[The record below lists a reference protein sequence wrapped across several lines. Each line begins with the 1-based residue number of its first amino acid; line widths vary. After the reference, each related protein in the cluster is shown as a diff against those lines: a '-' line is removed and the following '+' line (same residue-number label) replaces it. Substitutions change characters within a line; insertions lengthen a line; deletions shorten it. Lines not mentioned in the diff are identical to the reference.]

1 MGKYEKA
8 FNEVNVLMS
17 EILDK
22 LNITL
27 EETDLFPTEDIFRI
41 VVREIEVDNLKLISS
56 IFTNDE
62 YHEVKEDMTPAVN
75 KFMHWWGDNLD
86 CDNIDI
92 LTLIAKK
99 EESILSPVMSENLK
113 SKKNRASKE
122 FDIFDKFFLNPRG
135 ISYS

>member
-1 MGKYEKA
+1 MFSNNANKRSAIMGKYEKA
-8 FNEVNVLMS
+8 FNEINILMS

-41 VVREIEVDNLKLISS
+41 VVREIEVDDLKLISS

-92 LTLIAKK
+92 PALIAKK
-99 EESILSPVMSENLK
+99 EESILSSIMPICSDSDKQN
-113 SKKNRASKE
+113 KKR
-122 FDIFDKFFLNPRG
+122 I
-135 ISYS
+135 

>member
-1 MGKYEKA
+1 MVKYKKA

-41 VVREIEVDNLKLISS
+41 VVMKIEVDNLKLISS

-62 YHEVKEDMTPAVN
+62 YHEVKEGMTPAVN

-86 CDNIDI
+86 CDNINI
-92 LTLIAKK
+92 PALIAKI
-99 EESILSPVMSENLK
+99 EESVLSPAMSENSK
-113 SKKNRASKE
+113 SEIKQNKKR
-122 FDIFDKFFLNPRG
+122 L
-135 ISYS
+135 

>member
-1 MGKYEKA
+1 MVNYKKA

-22 LNITL
+22 LNIIL

-41 VVREIEVDNLKLISS
+41 VVMKIEVDNLKLISS

-62 YHEVKEDMTPAVN
+62 YHEVKEGMTPAVN

-86 CDNIDI
+86 CDNINI
-92 LTLIAKK
+92 PALIAKI
-99 EESILSPVMSENLK
+99 EESVLSPVMSENSK
-113 SKKNRASKE
+113 SEIKQNKKR
-122 FDIFDKFFLNPRG
+122 L
-135 ISYS
+135 

>member
-1 MGKYEKA
+1 MVKYEKA

-41 VVREIEVDNLKLISS
+41 VVMEIEVDNLKLIFS
-56 IFTNDE
+56 IFMNDE

-75 KFMHWWGDNLD
+75 KFIHWWGDNLD

-92 LTLIAKK
+92 PALIAKK
-99 EESILSPVMSENLK
+99 EESILSSIMPICSDSDKENRK
-113 SKKNRASKE
+113 R
-122 FDIFDKFFLNPRG
+122 I
-135 ISYS
+135 

>member
-1 MGKYEKA
+1 MVKYEKA

-41 VVREIEVDNLKLISS
+41 VVMEIEVDNLKLISS
-56 IFTNDE
+56 IFMNDE

-75 KFMHWWGDNLD
+75 KFIHWWGDNLD

-92 LTLIAKK
+92 PALIAKK
-99 EESILSPVMSENLK
+99 EESILSPVISKHLK
-113 SKKNRASKE
+113 SEKKQSK
-122 FDIFDKFFLNPRG
+122 IR
-135 ISYS
+135 I

>member
-1 MGKYEKA
+1 MVKYKKA

-41 VVREIEVDNLKLISS
+41 VVMKIEVDNLKLISS

-86 CDNIDI
+86 CDNINI
-92 LTLIAKK
+92 PALIAKI
-99 EESILSPVMSENLK
+99 EESVLSPVMSENSK
-113 SKKNRASKE
+113 SEIKQNKKR
-122 FDIFDKFFLNPRG
+122 L
-135 ISYS
+135 

>member
-8 FNEVNVLMS
+8 FNEINILMS

-41 VVREIEVDNLKLISS
+41 VVREIEVDDLKLISS

-92 LTLIAKK
+92 PALIAKK
-99 EESILSPVMSENLK
+99 EESILSSIMPICSDSDKQN
-113 SKKNRASKE
+113 KKR
-122 FDIFDKFFLNPRG
+122 I
-135 ISYS
+135 

>member
-17 EILDK
+17 EILDN

-27 EETDLFPTEDIFRI
+27 EETDLFPTEDIFII
-41 VVREIEVDNLKLISS
+41 VVRKIEVDNLKLISS

-62 YHEVKEDMTPAVN
+62 YHEVKEGMTPAVN

-86 CDNIDI
+86 CDNINI
-92 LTLIAKK
+92 PALIAKK
-99 EESILSPVMSENLK
+99 EEKIISSIILENSDK
-113 SKKNRASKE
+113 AKKIKR
-122 FDIFDKFFLNPRG
+122 I
-135 ISYS
+135 

>member
-27 EETDLFPTEDIFRI
+27 EETDLFPTEDIFGI
-41 VVREIEVDNLKLISS
+41 VVRKIEVDNLKLISS

-113 SKKNRASKE
+113 SEKKQSKKR
-122 FDIFDKFFLNPRG
+122 I
-135 ISYS
+135 

>member
-1 MGKYEKA
+1 MVKYKKA

-22 LNITL
+22 INIIL

-41 VVREIEVDNLKLISS
+41 VVMKIEVDNLKLISS

-62 YHEVKEDMTPAVN
+62 YHEVKEGMTPAVN

-86 CDNIDI
+86 CDNINI
-92 LTLIAKK
+92 PALIAKI
-99 EESILSPVMSENLK
+99 EESVLSPVMSENSK
-113 SKKNRASKE
+113 SEIKQNKKR
-122 FDIFDKFFLNPRG
+122 L
-135 ISYS
+135 

>member
-1 MGKYEKA
+1 MVKYEKA

-22 LNITL
+22 LNIAL
-27 EETDLFPTEDIFRI
+27 EKTDLFPTEDIFRI

-56 IFTNDE
+56 IFMNDE

-75 KFMHWWGDNLD
+75 KFIHWWGDNLD

-92 LTLIAKK
+92 PALIAKK
-99 EESILSPVMSENLK
+99 EESILSSIMPICSD
-113 SKKNRASKE
+113 SDKE
-122 FDIFDKFFLNPRG
+122 YNKRI
-135 ISYS
+135 

>member
-8 FNEVNVLMS
+8 FNEVNVFMS
-17 EILDK
+17 EILNK

-27 EETDLFPTEDIFRI
+27 GETDLFPTEDIFRI

-62 YHEVKEDMTPAVN
+62 YHEIKEDMTPTVN

-99 EESILSPVMSENLK
+99 EESIFSPVMSENLK
-113 SKKNRASKE
+113 SKKNRASKNL
-122 FDIFDKFFLNPRG
+122 IFLINFF
-135 ISYS
+135 

>member
-1 MGKYEKA
+1 MVKYKKA

-41 VVREIEVDNLKLISS
+41 VVMKIEVDNLKLISS
-56 IFTNDE
+56 IFTSDE
-62 YHEVKEDMTPAVN
+62 YHEVKEGMTPAVN

-86 CDNIDI
+86 CDNINI
-92 LTLIAKK
+92 PALIAKI
-99 EESILSPVMSENLK
+99 EESVLSPVMSENSK
-113 SKKNRASKE
+113 SEIKQNKKR
-122 FDIFDKFFLNPRG
+122 L
-135 ISYS
+135 

>member
-1 MGKYEKA
+1 MVKYKKA

-41 VVREIEVDNLKLISS
+41 VVMKIEVDNLKLISS

-62 YHEVKEDMTPAVN
+62 YHEVKEGMTPVVN
-75 KFMHWWGDNLD
+75 KFMHWWGDNHD
-86 CDNIDI
+86 CDNINI
-92 LTLIAKK
+92 PALIAKI
-99 EESILSPVMSENLK
+99 EESVLSPVMSENSK
-113 SKKNRASKE
+113 SEIKQNKKR
-122 FDIFDKFFLNPRG
+122 L
-135 ISYS
+135 

>member
-1 MGKYEKA
+1 MVKYKKA

-41 VVREIEVDNLKLISS
+41 VVMKIEVDNLKLISS

-62 YHEVKEDMTPAVN
+62 YHEVKEGMTPAVN

-86 CDNIDI
+86 CDNINI
-92 LTLIAKK
+92 PTLIAKI
-99 EESILSPVMSENLK
+99 EESVLSPVMSENSK
-113 SKKNRASKE
+113 SEIKQNKKR
-122 FDIFDKFFLNPRG
+122 L
-135 ISYS
+135 

>member
-1 MGKYEKA
+1 MDKYEKA
-8 FNEVNVLMS
+8 FNEFNVLMS

-27 EETDLFPTEDIFRI
+27 EETDLFPPEDIFRI
-41 VVREIEVDNLKLISS
+41 VVREIEVDNLRLISS

-75 KFMHWWGDNLD
+75 KFMHWWRDNLD

-113 SKKNRASKE
+113 SKKTEQAKNL
-122 FDIFDKFFLNPRG
+122 IFLMNSF
-135 ISYS
+135 

>member
-8 FNEVNVLMS
+8 FNEVDVLMS

-27 EETDLFPTEDIFRI
+27 EETDLFPTEDIFII
-41 VVREIEVDNLKLISS
+41 VVREIKVDDLKLISS

-75 KFMHWWGDNLD
+75 KFMYWWGDNLD
-86 CDNIDI
+86 CNNIDI
-92 LTLIAKK
+92 PALIAKK
-99 EESILSPVMSENLK
+99 EDSILSSIMPICSGSDKEN
-113 SKKNRASKE
+113 KKR
-122 FDIFDKFFLNPRG
+122 I
-135 ISYS
+135 

>member
-1 MGKYEKA
+1 MVKYKKA

-41 VVREIEVDNLKLISS
+41 VVMKIEVDNLKLISS

-62 YHEVKEDMTPAVN
+62 YHEVKEGMTPAVN

-86 CDNIDI
+86 CDNINI
-92 LTLIAKK
+92 PALIAKI
-99 EESILSPVMSENLK
+99 EESVLSPVMSENSK
-113 SKKNRASKE
+113 S
-122 FDIFDKFFLNPRG
+122 
-135 ISYS
+135 

>member
-1 MGKYEKA
+1 MVKYKKA

-22 LNITL
+22 LNIIL

-41 VVREIEVDNLKLISS
+41 VVMKIEVDNLKLISS

-62 YHEVKEDMTPAVN
+62 YHEVKEGMTPAVN

-86 CDNIDI
+86 CDNINI
-92 LTLIAKK
+92 PALIAKI
-99 EESILSPVMSENLK
+99 EESVLSPVMSENSK
-113 SKKNRASKE
+113 SEIKQNKKR
-122 FDIFDKFFLNPRG
+122 L
-135 ISYS
+135 

>member
-1 MGKYEKA
+1 MVKYEKA

-41 VVREIEVDNLKLISS
+41 VVREIGVDNLKLISS
-56 IFTNDE
+56 IFMNDE

-75 KFMHWWGDNLD
+75 KFIHWWGDNLD
-86 CDNIDI
+86 YENIDI
-92 LTLIAKK
+92 PALIAKK
-99 EESILSPVMSENLK
+99 EESILSSIMPICSDSDKEN
-113 SKKNRASKE
+113 KKR
-122 FDIFDKFFLNPRG
+122 I
-135 ISYS
+135 

>member
-1 MGKYEKA
+1 MVKYKKA

-27 EETDLFPTEDIFRI
+27 EKTDLFPTEDIFRI
-41 VVREIEVDNLKLISS
+41 VVMKIEVDNLKLISS

-62 YHEVKEDMTPAVN
+62 YHEVKEGMTPAVN

-86 CDNIDI
+86 CDNINI
-92 LTLIAKK
+92 PALIAKI
-99 EESILSPVMSENLK
+99 EESVLSPVMSENSK
-113 SKKNRASKE
+113 SEIKQNKKR
-122 FDIFDKFFLNPRG
+122 L
-135 ISYS
+135 

>member
-1 MGKYEKA
+1 MVKYKKA

-22 LNITL
+22 LNIIL

-41 VVREIEVDNLKLISS
+41 VVMKIEVDNLKLISS

-62 YHEVKEDMTPAVN
+62 YHEVNEGMTPAVN

-86 CDNIDI
+86 CDNINI
-92 LTLIAKK
+92 PALIAKI
-99 EESILSPVMSENLK
+99 EESVLSPVMSENSK
-113 SKKNRASKE
+113 SEIKQNKKR
-122 FDIFDKFFLNPRG
+122 L
-135 ISYS
+135 